1 MKAILSFLVAI
12 QLLIFSPIQAQQVR
26 QAGELNDKQCELLL
40 PDRIG
45 SEQAV
50 SIGFLAETTLLQ
62 AGESVNLVI
71 RNANDE
77 VVVNKAITMQPETV
91 SSLLSGLAKGVAIQT
106 EGNYSVSIIGSQG
119 QVLDVK
125 DLLVKNGRATKKPL
139 FEEFTSSTC
148 GPCYAANLIFNQT
161 MEANPGTHS
170 LIKYQMNWPGAGDP
184 YYTLEG
190 GARRTYYG
198 VSGVPDLFINGTL
211 NVPPIAI
218 SQAVYNDFIGLP
230 ADMDI
235 FITQANIN
243 DDHIVTVSVSLE
255 SDIAIAAGAKLHIAV
270 IEKLTTGNVGNNGET
285 EFHNVML
292 KMLPNSNGTT
302 LPALN
307 PGTPFTL
314 TESYD
319 MDLTFMEEDHDLAV
333 VAFVQKA
340 NKEVLQSEMADVD
353 AGNVEKFN
361 VTFNV
366 KDSDGVV
373 VEGALV
379 TVPGV
384 GIKATGPN
392 GTAVFQNLIANTY
405 DYKVT
410 ASGLLPVEASFT
422 VVNSD
427 LTVQVE
433 LEIPPYYFYEDFTD
447 AANFD
452 IPADWFRIMT
462 SPDNVYTYQGVV
474 TFVRQNQANNPILL
488 VSPLIDLAPAGQ
500 LMFDIG
506 GIQNNPELKLGTIAD
521 PTDPSTFVELF
532 SFFPGVEMETVTVDV
547 ADINGGQGEVHLAWS
562 HVTNVSM
569 SYFSFDN
576 VRMTRKDK
584 TEFDVTFNVKDAD
597 GAAIE
602 GALVTVTGHGV
613 KTTGADGKV
622 VFLNL
627 EPETYYYKVTA
638 SGLTSVESTFTVYD
652 SDMTINVTLEPSD
665 YYFFEDFNGAANYE
679 VPADWFRIMSGTDM
693 VYTYQ
698 GVITLFKQSAGNDPL
713 MLVSPLI
720 DLAPAGE
727 LMFDVG
733 AASFNPGLKFGTMTD
748 PSDASTFVELY
759 TYTPGTVMETITIDV
774 ADINGGQG
782 EVHLAWGHGA
792 ENNMSY
798 VSLDNVK
805 MTWNDAPA
813 TYNVAFNVTNSSGT
827 AIPGA
832 LVSLEGFD
840 NQSTNSSGNT
850 VFTEVDPGT
859 YSYTVFASGY
869 SSVTGEVTVIDGNIT
884 ESVVLP
890 STSYYFY
897 EDFDEGIP
905 SDWTVHVTSPDFLM
919 PSEGTVLFFR
929 QANTA
934 DNPILLISPMIDMT
948 PAGELM
954 FNYGERFDNPVLA
967 FGTVTNPNDPST
979 FEIIETY
986 DPGSSWNTATID
998 VSEINGGQGDTYLA
1012 WAMTNAGFS
1021 YFYFDEVIL
1030 TFGDASPSFFFDDF
1044 DSYTAG
1050 EQLACQNP
1058 EAWTTWSNAPC
1069 SDEDAW
1075 VSDDVSYSGSNSVKV
1090 INDVDLVK
1098 VLDNHTEGLFNIS
1111 FKLYI
1116 PSGNY
1121 AYFNS
1126 LQVFN
1131 GSSSEWGFEGYFP
1144 PGGTANISAGG
1155 ANAATYSF
1163 SYDTWLDIRLQVD
1176 LNANWAEYYYNN
1188 NLIHGWQWSLGANG
1202 SGNLNQLGGIDFYGW
1217 TESGGTALFYF
1228 DDFRIELATPLT
1240 PPSNFTAEVINDSDV
1255 LLSWDAPAGPVIAYN
1270 VYRDNVII
1278 AQEITETSYTDV
1290 GLFPGSYMFDVKAI
1304 YDEGL
1309 SGGAGPLE
1317 VIIPGGTDRNFV
1329 VLEIATGTWC
1339 VYCPGAAMG
1348 ADDLVE
1354 NGHDVVVIEYHSG
1367 DVYENNDSKARID
1380 YYDVEGYP
1388 TSVFDGTSKKS
1399 GGNANTSIY
1408 PTYLEYYNT
1417 HIEKVAYF
1425 EIEAKV
1431 ESVSTSA
1438 TAWKLKVDAEMV
1450 YEFESD
1456 NLVLHAAL
1464 TESHIPQTWFNQ
1476 TEVNFVCRT
1485 MIPNS
1490 DGTALDFSSSNI
1502 QSVEIEFDIPAEY
1515 VMPNLEMV
1523 VFIQDKVTGA
1533 IHQAQKADFMVGI
1546 DEEMQE
1552 SSWIYPNPANDKV
1565 QISTNDKKSEITIY
1579 DIHGRLLDSFML
1591 DGIEKTLDI
1600 SAYKPGLYL
1609 FKLSNT
1615 DGIRTE
1621 KILVK

>member
-12 QLLIFSPIQAQQVR
+12 QLLIFSPIQAQQMR

-40 PDRIG
+40 PERIG
-45 SEQAV
+45 SGQAV
-50 SIGFLAETTLLQ
+50 SIGFLAKTTLLQ
-62 AGESVNLVI
+62 AGEGVNLVI

-91 SSLLSGLAKGVAIQT
+91 PSLLSGLSKGVAIQT

-139 FEEFTSSTC
+139 FEVFTSSTC
-148 GPCYAANLIFNQT
+148 GPCYGANQVFNQT
-161 MEANPGTHS
+161 MIANPGTHS

-184 YYTLEG
+184 YYTVEG
-190 GARRTYYG
+190 GTRRTYYG
-198 VSGVPDLFINGTL
+198 VNAVPDLYVNGTT
-211 NVPPIAI
+211 NTTPYAI
-218 SQAVYNDFIGLP
+218 SQAVYESFLGLP
-230 ADMDI
+230 TDLDI
-235 FITQANIN
+235 LITEAIIN
-243 DDHIVTVSVSLE
+243 DDNNVTVSVSLQAE
-255 SDIAIAAGAKLHIAV
+255 NAIEAGAKLHLAV
-270 IEKLTTGNVGNNGET
+270 VEKITTGNVASNGET

-292 KMLPNSNGTT
+292 KMLPNANGTS

-307 PGTPFTL
+307 PGTPYTL

-319 MDLTFMEEDHDLAV
+319 MDLTFMEEAHDLAV
-333 VAFVQKA
+333 IAFVQTA
-340 NKEVLQSEMADVD
+340 NKEVLQSEMVDVGGSAVD
-353 AGNVEKFN
+353 KFD

-366 KDSDGVV
+366 KDSDGTA
-373 VEGALV
+373 VEAALV
-379 TVPGV
+379 TIPGV
-384 GIKATGPN
+384 GAKTTGTD
-392 GTAVFQNLIANTY
+392 GTALFPNIIAGTY
-405 DYKVT
+405 DYTVT
-410 ASGLLPVEASFT
+410 ASGLFPVESSFT
-422 VVNSD
+422 VVDSD
-427 LTVQVE
+427 LTVNII
-433 LEIPPYYFYEDFTD
+433 LEIPSFYFYEDFTD
-447 AANFD
+447 APQYG
-452 IPADWFRIMT
+452 IPDDWFGIVN
-462 SPDNVYTYQGVV
+462 SPDMLYTYNGVV
-474 TFVRQNQANNPILL
+474 N
-488 VSPLIDLAPAGQ
+488 
-500 LMFDIG
+500 
-506 GIQNNPELKLGTIAD
+506 
-521 PTDPSTFVELF
+521 
-532 SFFPGVEMETVTVDV
+532 
-547 ADINGGQGEVHLAWS
+547 
-562 HVTNVSM
+562 
-569 SYFSFDN
+569 
-576 VRMTRKDK
+576 
-584 TEFDVTFNVKDAD
+584 
-597 GAAIE
+597 
-602 GALVTVTGHGV
+602 
-613 KTTGADGKV
+613 
-622 VFLNL
+622 
-627 EPETYYYKVTA
+627 
-638 SGLTSVESTFTVYD
+638 
-652 SDMTINVTLEPSD
+652 
-665 YYFFEDFNGAANYE
+665 
-679 VPADWFRIMSGTDM
+679 
-693 VYTYQ
+693 
-698 GVITLFKQSAGNDPL
+698 LFKQTAGNDPIL
-713 MLVSPLI
+713 LISPLI

-748 PSDASTFVELY
+748 PNDASTFVELY
-759 TYTPGTVMETITIDV
+759 SYTPETAMETITIDV

-782 EVHLAWGHGA
+782 EVHLVWGHGA
-792 ENNMSY
+792 VNSMSY
-798 VSLDNVK
+798 FSMDDVRL
-805 MTWNDAPA
+805 TWKDAPA
-813 TYNVAFNVTNSSGT
+813 TYNVTFNVTNSSGT

-832 LVSLEGFD
+832 MVSLEGFD

-869 SSVTGEVTVIDGNIT
+869 SSVTGEVTVIDENIT

-897 EDFDEGIP
+897 EDFDAGIP

-919 PSEGTVLFFR
+919 PSDGTVLFFR
-929 QANTA
+929 QASSA
-934 DNPILLISPMIDMT
+934 DNPILLISPMIDIT

-954 FNYGERFDNPVLA
+954 FDYGERFDNPVLA

-986 DPGSSWNTATID
+986 DPSSAWNTATID

-1012 WAMTNAGFS
+1012 WALTNAGFS

-1075 VSDDVSYSGSNSVKV
+1075 VSDDVSFSGSNSVKV

-1098 VLDNHTEGLFNIS
+1098 VLDNHTEGVFDIS

-1126 LQVFN
+1126 LQSFN
-1131 GSSSEWGFEGYFP
+1131 GSNSEWGFEGYFP

-1176 LNANWAEYYYNN
+1176 LNSNWAEYYYNN
-1188 NLIHGWQWSLGANG
+1188 NLIHGWQWSLGATG

-1228 DDFRIELATPLT
+1228 DDFRIDLATPLT

-1278 AQEITETSYTDV
+1278 AQEITETTYTDV

-1367 DVYENNDSKARID
+1367 DIYENNDSKARIN
-1380 YYDVEGYP
+1380 YYDVSGYP

-1408 PTYLEYYNT
+1408 PTYLEFYNT

-1425 EIEAKV
+1425 EIDAFV
-1431 ESVSTSA
+1431 ESVNTSA
-1438 TAWKLKVDAEMV
+1438 TTWKLKVDAEMV
-1450 YEFESD
+1450 YEFDSD
-1456 NLVLHAAL
+1456 DLVLHAAL

-1490 DGTALDFSSSNI
+1490 DGTALDFSSSNM
-1502 QSVEIEFDIPAEY
+1502 QTVEIEFEIPTEY
-1515 VMPNLEMV
+1515 VMTNLEVV
-1523 VFIQDKVTGA
+1523 VFIQDKVSGA
-1533 IHQAQKADFMVGI
+1533 IHQAQKADFIVGI

-1552 SSWIYPNPANDKV
+1552 STWIYPNPANDKI
-1565 QISTNDKKSEITIY
+1565 QINTNGKKSEITIY

-1600 SAYKPGLYL
+1600 STYKSGLYL

-1615 DGIRTE
+1615 EGTKTE